1 MKKKPISVSI
11 AALAGICLL
20 ALAGC
25 GSKQS
30 PESTAQTQTAPAT
43 TSLQPTGTITVDANI
58 SKGTR
63 FIVYSNSMW
72 NSPQREPVVP
82 GAWHQ
87 YKFTVATPLQSLRFD
102 PSEASGA
109 TILIRSIILNL
120 PGQNAKSL
128 PLADLPKFL
137 KNNATVTYDPS
148 KNIVEIHAT
157 GPDMDI
163 MSGVDPNTFPP
174 A

>member
-1 MKKKPISVSI
+1 MKKKPTSVSI

-20 ALAGC
+20 TLTAC
-25 GSKQS
+25 GSKQN
-30 PESTAQTQTAPAT
+30 PDSTAQTQTAPPA
-43 TSLQPTGTITVDANI
+43 TSLQPTGTITIDANI

-63 FIVYSNSMW
+63 FIVYSNSVW
-72 NSPQREPVVP
+72 TAPQRDTVVP
-82 GAWHQ
+82 GTWYQ
-87 YKFTVATPLQSLRFD
+87 YKFAVATPLQSLRFD

-109 TILIRSIILNL
+109 TILIRSITLNL

-128 PLADLPKFL
+128 PLAELPKFL
-137 KNNATVTYDPS
+137 KNNATVTYDPAQNVV
-148 KNIVEIHAT
+148 KIQAT

-163 MSGVDPNTFPP
+163 MSGVDPNTLPP